1 MKAISQIPDL
11 TVLSNLSN
19 PSSMSNPLLSPRS
32 VRLRS
37 DSDIT
42 RQDKSDKVHLPS
54 CKHGFFLGCNKPY
67 VAEDCTVWSVGAS

>member
-19 PSSMSNPLLSPRS
+19 PSSMSNPSLCPRS
-32 VRLRS
+32 VRL
-37 DSDIT
+37 
-42 RQDKSDKVHLPS
+42 KSDKVHLPS